1 MNRSNVK
8 YLLAV
13 ESAVGGGSIAL
24 FAIGQQIEGVVGPAG
39 VSRAEDLLPNIE
51 LLLSRNNI
59 DKLDLSHIAVSAGP
73 GSFTGIRI
81 GIATVMGLAAALN
94 VDLRQYSMLE
104 AIAVSTQIMG
114 TFTVV
119 LPVGR
124 DTVCAQTFERT
135 DSGLANCDEPHPLT
149 PEEFHSVLQAGKT
162 AVVNSSLFEQLPDEL
177 RSGVTNVGDDLAAI
191 LGNVALTYNLD
202 ETPEPLFVGK
212 RK

>member
-1 MNRSNVK
+1 MAITTKRF
-8 YLLAV
+8 LLAI
-13 ESAVGGGSIAL
+13 ESAIGGGSVAL
-24 FAIGQQIEGVVGPAG
+24 FSGPSRIDGLVGPAG

-51 LLLSRNNI
+51 LLLCQNNI
-59 DKLDLSHIAVSAGP
+59 DKSALSEIAVSVGP

-81 GIATVMGLAAALN
+81 GIATVLGLAAALGI
-94 VDLRQYSMLE
+94 DLRRYSMLE
-104 AIAVSTQIMG
+104 AIAVSTKIIG

-177 RSGVTNVGDDLAAI
+177 RSGVINVGDDLAAI